1 MIGFK
6 PSKCITASAVR
17 DVARDCGDLSIEC
30 TNVSTAVGEVSS
42 RLAASLNCLVALQ
55 HIAARLK
62 LDQADVSWS
71 TDEARLLALHAQ
83 QKLAAGRKSIEGCIA
98 EFAELADLVVRLGS
112 RITRFVEAMQHVQSA
127 SVAIERIGHKTKLL
141 AINATVEAARA
152 GNDGH
157 SFSIVAAEV
166 KKLALDTRSAAEDIT
181 SIIGRLTNEAEG
193 VTAQIKS
200 GVERNNGSHGGLAE
214 LDAAVHHISEIVS
227 MVDDQTESICSASH
241 SIQANIGQVKDALA
255 EFTLD
260 AREQSKGLKAS
271 EAKLSGLEATSH
283 SIFNALAHSGCETDD
298 SPFIEMA
305 KLGHEEVMTEIHRGL
320 RTRRLQIDDMFD
332 FDYRPIPNSNPQQYN
347 VRFNDFADRY
357 IRPILD
363 RVSSRH
369 PALIGCIITDV
380 NYYRPTHLTARCQ
393 PQRDDPQWNAEYS
406 RNRSRNYC
414 PRTERALANDG
425 DFYMASNRPKFDYG
439 TPCAVKSIFLPIIA
453 NGRKWGVFE
462 LAYRVDLQRQWS
474 DECLP
479 ADQGSGMPDGAS
491 SEIRG

>member
-6 PSKCITASAVR
+6 PSECITASAVR

-181 SIIGRLTNEAEG
+181 SIIGRL
-193 VTAQIKS
+193 
-200 GVERNNGSHGGLAE
+200 
-214 LDAAVHHISEIVS
+214 
-227 MVDDQTESICSASH
+227 
-241 SIQANIGQVKDALA
+241 
-255 EFTLD
+255 
-260 AREQSKGLKAS
+260 
-271 EAKLSGLEATSH
+271 
-283 SIFNALAHSGCETDD
+283 
-298 SPFIEMA
+298 
-305 KLGHEEVMTEIHRGL
+305 
-320 RTRRLQIDDMFD
+320 
-332 FDYRPIPNSNPQQYN
+332 
-347 VRFNDFADRY
+347 
-357 IRPILD
+357 
-363 RVSSRH
+363 
-369 PALIGCIITDV
+369 
-380 NYYRPTHLTARCQ
+380 
-393 PQRDDPQWNAEYS
+393 
-406 RNRSRNYC
+406 
-414 PRTERALANDG
+414 
-425 DFYMASNRPKFDYG
+425 
-439 TPCAVKSIFLPIIA
+439 
-453 NGRKWGVFE
+453 
-462 LAYRVDLQRQWS
+462 
-474 DECLP
+474 
-479 ADQGSGMPDGAS
+479 
-491 SEIRG
+491 